1 MGNERLLYV
10 ISTKIC
16 RSVVSTAFWLSIWP
30 VCGEKN
36 SSNIFS
42 PSFSDMNR
50 KLISLYWSFFPPS
63 GRNCFLQVRRINLKT
78 NICFE
83 TFLYVFSSFSDF
95 QRTINGVFCRK
106 TNSSF
111 VKTDYHLS
119 RRFVEQIFLRIGF
132 FCSPLKLERFFSW
145 HSDKNFSA
153 VSSKLLSVCPLQHF
167 MVKIFSVKN
176 VFLPSFSNIQRKFV
190 KCFRNV
196 PGALDE
202 TAFYESGGSIWGH
215 NFALT
220 KFFSVFFSCSSEL
233 EQRIIGFFSSK
244 NNRKICHNCLPR
256 VRGDILQKSFF
267 DKVFLLFHHR
277 ALSDIFRSFRR
288 KFDGPVVST
297 VYCLSNRTVCG
308 EKIFVKTFF
317 PSFLD
322 IDRKFNGLCSKF
334 FQPSWRNCFLQ
345 VRRINLKT
353 NICFENFLYVFS
365 SFSHFERTINGFLCR
380 NINSS
385 FVKTAYHLS
394 RRSVGETFLRRGSFL
409 LFIDTWAV
417 FFWHSDKKFCAMSP
431 KLLCVCPLQQFV
443 VKKNFCQKC
452 LSPIFFGHSAK
463 ICLFFFPKLFRSTR
477 QNCILRVQRKNLRTK
492 LCFDKDLVSF
502 FSCSFE
508 IERRYNGFFSSKN
521 NRQFWHNSLPRIQED
536 FLKNFLWKSSFF
548 DHWAM
553 SDFCMSFRRKS
564 VGPLSVLLSGC
575 QFGQFVVKKNSSNIF
590 SPSFSDMNRKLIS
603 LYWSF
608 FGQVD
613 ETAFYKSEGS
623 IRRQTSALKIL
634 YVFSSFSDFE
644 RTINGVFCRKTNS
657 SFVKTDYH
665 LSRRFVE
672 QIFLRIGFFC
682 SPLKLERIFSWH
694 SDKNFSAVSSKL
706 LSVCPLQ
713 HFMVKIFS
721 VKNVF
726 LPSFSDIQRKF
737 VKCFLNVPVQLDE
750 TAFYESGGSIWGHNF
765 ALTKFLFVFFSCSS
779 KLEQRIIG
787 FFSSKNNRK
796 ICHNC
801 LPRVQ
806 GDLLQKIFFD
816 KVFLLFHHRA
826 LSDIFRSFRR
836 KFDGPVV
843 STVFC
848 LSNRPLCGEKLFVK
862 SFFPSF
868 LDIDRKIIGL
878 CSKFF
883 RPSWRNCFLQA
894 RRINLKTNI
903 SFENFLYVFSSFSDF
918 EQTIN
923 GFLCRNINSS
933 FVKTAYHLSRRSV
946 GETFLRRGS
955 FLLFIDTWAVFFWH
969 SDKKFCAVSPKLLC
983 VCPLQQIVVKKTS
996 VKNVF
1001 LPSFSE
1007 I

>member
-1 MGNERLLYV
+1 
-10 ISTKIC
+10 
-16 RSVVSTAFWLSIWP
+16 
-30 VCGEKN
+30 
-36 SSNIFS
+36 
-42 PSFSDMNR
+42 
-50 KLISLYWSFFPPS
+50 
-63 GRNCFLQVRRINLKT
+63 
-78 NICFE
+78 
-83 TFLYVFSSFSDF
+83 
-95 QRTINGVFCRK
+95 
-106 TNSSF
+106 
-111 VKTDYHLS
+111 
-119 RRFVEQIFLRIGF
+119 
-132 FCSPLKLERFFSW
+132 
-145 HSDKNFSA
+145 
-153 VSSKLLSVCPLQHF
+153 
-167 MVKIFSVKN
+167 
-176 VFLPSFSNIQRKFV
+176 
-190 KCFRNV
+190 
-196 PGALDE
+196 
-202 TAFYESGGSIWGH
+202 
-215 NFALT
+215 
-220 KFFSVFFSCSSEL
+220 
-233 EQRIIGFFSSK
+233 
-244 NNRKICHNCLPR
+244 
-256 VRGDILQKSFF
+256 
-267 DKVFLLFHHR
+267 
-277 ALSDIFRSFRR
+277 
-288 KFDGPVVST
+288 
-297 VYCLSNRTVCG
+297 
-308 EKIFVKTFF
+308 
-317 PSFLD
+317 
-322 IDRKFNGLCSKF
+322 
-334 FQPSWRNCFLQ
+334 
-345 VRRINLKT
+345 
-353 NICFENFLYVFS
+353 
-365 SFSHFERTINGFLCR
+365 
-380 NINSS
+380 
-385 FVKTAYHLS
+385 
-394 RRSVGETFLRRGSFL
+394 
-409 LFIDTWAV
+409 
-417 FFWHSDKKFCAMSP
+417 
-431 KLLCVCPLQQFV
+431 
-443 VKKNFCQKC
+443 
-452 LSPIFFGHSAK
+452 
-463 ICLFFFPKLFRSTR
+463 
-477 QNCILRVQRKNLRTK
+477 
-492 LCFDKDLVSF
+492 
-502 FSCSFE
+502 
-508 IERRYNGFFSSKN
+508 
-521 NRQFWHNSLPRIQED
+521 
-536 FLKNFLWKSSFF
+536 
-548 DHWAM
+548 M

-623 IRRQTSALKIL
+623 IRRQTLALKIL

-848 LSNRPLCGEKLFVK
+848 LSNRPLCGEKIFVK

-983 VCPLQQIVVKKTS
+983 VCPLQQIVVKKNFCQKCFSPIFFGDLAKICHLFFETFSVNLTKMHSTS
-996 VKNVF
+996 PEDQF
-1001 LPSFSE
+1001 EDISLFWQSFSLCFFHVLPNLNRE
-1007 I
+1007 SSVFFSSKNNWKICHNCLPRVQGDILQKFFLTKFFFFFIIGHWATFSCHFYGNLSVPLSVLFSACQMDQFVVKKLLSKNFFPIFFGHWSQN